1 MSDESGNGKANGAVV
16 GGNICYPLAS
26 EKIDWL
32 VVVMKK
38 AALNITAED
47 RKTIEG
53 AL

>member
-1 MSDESGNGKANGAVV
+1 VV
-16 GGNICYPLAS
+16 GGNICYLLAPDQ
-26 EKIDWL
+26 IDWL
-32 VVVMKK
+32 MVMMKK